1 LRAIA
6 ADAEMP
12 PFSLHSI
19 RKTAASLLRDASGRR
34 EEDRGRRDPCARDAE
49 MDTASFKVD
58 LETMRDALSVID
70 EEWERYNRRSEG
82 KVVEVVEL
90 AARRA

>member
-1 LRAIA
+1 
-6 ADAEMP
+6 
-12 PFSLHSI
+12 
-19 RKTAASLLRDASGRR
+19 
-34 EEDRGRRDPCARDAE
+34 